1 MASNGSRPR
10 DGATSSG
17 GATRRP
23 RIGVTTYLQTARH
36 GVWEHEAAVLPRTY
50 LDVVVRA
57 GGTPILLPPLPE
69 VDPDVV
75 GVLDGLV
82 LSGGGDVDP
91 ARYGASPHPLTGGTS
106 AVRDGAE
113 EALLRAALD
122 ADVPVLGVCRGMQV
136 LNVALGGTL
145 AQHLPEVAGHDGHR
159 PAPAT
164 FGRTRVRLDA
174 DSLLGGL
181 LGAEVEVECYHHQ
194 AIDVLAPSLTAVGR
208 ADDGTVEAVEL
219 CGPRFAVG
227 VQWHPEQTG
236 DDLRLFHGLVS
247 AAGAALT

>member
-1 MASNGSRPR
+1 
-10 DGATSSG
+10 
-17 GATRRP
+17 
-23 RIGVTTYLQTARH
+23 VTTYLQTARH

-57 GGTPILLPPLPE
+57 GGTPMLLPPLPE

-91 ARYGASPHPLTGGTS
+91 ARYGADRHPSTGGTS
-106 AVRDGAE
+106 AVRDATE
-113 EALLRAALD
+113 EALLRAALA

-145 AQHLPEVAGHDGHR
+145 VQHLPEVVGHDGHR
-159 PAPAT
+159 PEPAT
-164 FGRTRVRLDA
+164 FGRTCVRIEQ
-174 DSLLGGL
+174 DSLLGRL
-181 LGAEVEVECYHHQ
+181 LGEETDVACYHHQ
-194 AIDVLAPSLTAVGR
+194 AIGTLAPDLVAVGR

-219 CGPRFAVG
+219 RGPRFALG

-236 DDLRLFHGLVS
+236 EDLRLFRSLVS
-247 AAGAALT
+247 AAGAALA